1 MCGCGPNGRIA
12 LADIPAIAHEYRGNG
27 RTQLEWF
34 MERYKM
40 KPGIVNDPNE
50 WFLNPKDLINAIRR
64 IVYLSVET
72 VHLVCTLP
80 YPFDNTGADH
90 GAMEQ

>member
-1 MCGCGPNGRIA
+1 
-12 LADIPAIAHEYRGNG
+12 
-27 RTQLEWF
+27 
-34 MERYKM
+34 M